1 MVNLKS
7 HFFFLVLVFTFTIN
21 CPKQPEISEL
31 LNQRIKNNYDETVLM
46 NVYFSTLRKDRPLSS
61 RGCSNGYFSTMLGTD
76 LRFGKC
82 IVNTPSEHTIG
93 SLDSAQLGMPNKFFS
108 MKEYSELDGQSI
120 TKVIQDSSEKEV
132 IVFVHGFN
140 VGFEEA
146 IYRAAQIKYDMKFQG
161 EMLVYTWPAG
171 GEDESFINQ
180 LFMKGIYESNLM
192 NAINSRAHFKT
203 FLDSIQKTG
212 KKIHLIVHSMGHQ
225 VVLPVISNKYL
236 TDQKKFI
243 GELILNAPDYDIQ
256 DFKKIYTNVIGSS
269 DRVTLYCSPGD
280 NALIAS
286 QKVNGNPR
294 VGMCARFEGMDVI
307 NVNEVDD
314 PVLGIGGLG
323 HGYYSSRAILTDKYQ
338 VLLGI
343 KAEKRLFIR
352 KSGIYNSEFYV
363 LRK

>member
-7 HFFFLVLVFTFTIN
+7 HFFLLVLVFTFTIN

-203 FLDSIQKTG
+203 FLRTRAPTATRSPRIRGRSSSVPTT
-212 KKIHLIVHSMGHQ
+212 
-225 VVLPVISNKYL
+225 PRL
-236 TDQKKFI
+236 T
-243 GELILNAPDYDIQ
+243 LAS
-256 DFKKIYTNVIGSS
+256 GSCTPS
-269 DRVTLYCSPGD
+269 
-280 NALIAS
+280 AS
-286 QKVNGNPR
+286 GRPR
-294 VGMCARFEGMDVI
+294 PCR
-307 NVNEVDD
+307 
-314 PVLGIGGLG
+314 
-323 HGYYSSRAILTDKYQ
+323 T
-338 VLLGI
+338 
-343 KAEKRLFIR
+343 
-352 KSGIYNSEFYV
+352 
-363 LRK
+363 